1 MYTNTSS
8 LITET
13 FSFPTLNLW
22 VKICHPCVHV
32 WSFDRVAQAR
42 HWNPP
47 GHPCA
52 KCCTHFWHSHSHSLQ
67 RHTHSPIVDMLGYQ
81 SLKKIWNKH
90 NIWVTDEITCLGNMP
105 SPRVVKVPCLHHLNM
120 IMEHGLYIG
129 GIGFGLIS
137 RFRWSQGAPN
147 RPSLPLLEG
156 TIPADARLAVTCHR
170 CDGTMHGIGHG
181 IISMYATAWKN
192 HLKKSQ
198 PSSMIFNSD
207 LELQEKTFQW
217 LWWLVTSSG
226 YIKLDDRTHVTA
238 TNNLNT

>member
-1 MYTNTSS
+1 
-8 LITET
+8 
-13 FSFPTLNLW
+13 
-22 VKICHPCVHV
+22 
-32 WSFDRVAQAR
+32 
-42 HWNPP
+42 
-47 GHPCA
+47 
-52 KCCTHFWHSHSHSLQ
+52 
-67 RHTHSPIVDMLGYQ
+67 
-81 SLKKIWNKH
+81 
-90 NIWVTDEITCLGNMP
+90 MP

-238 TNNLNT
+238 TKNLSKYINTLYKLPDCAGLPAIFCSQEDWKGCWSGQKMFFPVQAHPILHFSFKVVGFALVKLKKNHHGRSIWPKTPMIMSRKQAKANKVKN